1 MFVSKNMARTYQ
13 QAAHNAVIRV
23 YYFRQ
28 RANKME
34 SWIIGTAEKRSDSS
48 SAFQLPQLAN
58 TYRSIV
64 GAQNVLAVSERAALF
79 AAEERT
85 VAAQVRFFVLRRRYD
100 RGSLELLGRTVALAS
115 TPHLSQFVLEFPYT
129 DLQPAKGQ
137 IPSAKAGHLTA
148 MLFLSSGKLQGKGT
162 SELV

>member
-1 MFVSKNMARTYQ
+1 MFVSKNMTRTYQ

-23 YYFRQ
+23 YYLRQ

-34 SWIIGTAEKRSDSS
+34 SCVIGTAEKRSDSS

-85 VAAQVRFFVLRRRYD
+85 VAA
-100 RGSLELLGRTVALAS
+100 
-115 TPHLSQFVLEFPYT
+115 
-129 DLQPAKGQ
+129 
-137 IPSAKAGHLTA
+137 
-148 MLFLSSGKLQGKGT
+148 
-162 SELV
+162 